1 MARRNYPLRKNCAHD
16 GCREVARWSYETQRD
31 LVSSFE
37 FRNEYRCIRHSR
49 PMEVL
54 ATDNDA
60 TEKVL
65 VSKRGAGG
73 NMYWDNSGFVHG
85 PGFKAFAD
93 DFPEGTQLVVTARIV
108 TPNRG

>member
-1 MARRNYPLRKNCAHD
+1 
-16 GCREVARWSYETQRD
+16 
-31 LVSSFE
+31 
-37 FRNEYRCIRHSR
+37 
-49 PMEVL
+49 MEVL
-54 ATDNDA
+54 AADNDA

-73 NMYWDNSGFVHG
+73 NMYWDRSGFVYG

-108 TPNRG
+108 MPNA